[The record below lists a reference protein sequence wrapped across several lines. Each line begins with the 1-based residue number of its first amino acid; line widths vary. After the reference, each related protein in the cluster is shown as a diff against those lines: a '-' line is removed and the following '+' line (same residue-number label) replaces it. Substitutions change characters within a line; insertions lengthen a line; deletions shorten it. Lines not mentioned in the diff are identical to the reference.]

1 MFQQSFFLN
10 CALWSIIFGRIIRVV
25 NSLNSVNI
33 YRASAFLQVTRSTGY
48 AFELIFPEKLFHDLT
63 AWDDF
68 RCKNFPTPSTQFKV
82 EKQSSNVRS
91 PFTTHHTPWKPS
103 NLHAQI
109 EFSNEKREIGRGPIP
124 AKVHNVCNKTIFYS
138 GNVVPFRMAHDHC
151 CFGAC
156 KKAET
161 TRTGEIW
168 FNERK

>member
-1 MFQQSFFLN
+1 MCPLINYFWRNNPGAKFGESRKHLQG
-10 CALWSIIFGRIIRVV
+10 LWLFAGNQVDWLRFRV
-25 NSLNSVNI
+25 
-33 YRASAFLQVTRSTGY
+33 
-48 AFELIFPEKLFHDLT
+48 
-63 AWDDF
+63 
-68 RCKNFPTPSTQFKV
+68 NFPGKAVPQPHSVGRYSLQKNCLHPNTSTQFKV

-91 PFTTHHTPWKPS
+91 PFPTHHTPWKPS

-138 GNVVPFRMAHDHC
+138 GNVVPFRNA
-151 CFGAC
+151 GKLAKR